1 MIARSLFALALV
13 LPAAAS
19 AQEAGDGDFRVV
31 DIQARLLYEQS
42 GALSVDISDN
52 PDFTAWNTII
62 GEGSASE
69 NANDLLVT
77 AVIRGPGEHNLDAPL
92 TITARDEDGKVLATR
107 TVKTI
112 LAETTTYLSMVVYD
126 AGCAGTMRLEARLGQ
141 SVRREEISLD
151 CGE

>member
-1 MIARSLFALALV
+1 MIARGLFALALA

-69 NANDLLVT
+69 NANDLLIT

-92 TITARDEDGKVLATR
+92 TITARDATGKVLATR

-112 LAETTTYLSMVVYD
+112 LAETATYLSMVVYD